1 MLHGGVV
8 CLVKAGAVTVSV
20 VTGGCPR
27 ISSLFVKLLL
37 GVAMT
42 MSLVL
47 PIVGREID
55 PFSWVR
61 GAAQRRVAA
70 DDVAGWVASG
80 AGDRVIRGLLSSSRG
95 ELVRERAKPMDA

>member
-1 MLHGGVV
+1 M

-37 GVAMT
+37 GVAPVAMT